1 MLNIL
6 DNRVYPNM
14 YADIIWEITNNIE
27 RKVFGFILPKPKPK
41 VIYKKDVESE
51 NDIQEFEDYYTNLLE
66 DYKSRGVIP
75 WFK

>member
-1 MLNIL
+1 MQFL
-6 DNRVYPNM
+6 DNRVYPNL
-14 YADIIWEITNNIE
+14 YADTIWKITNKIE
-27 RKVFGFILPKPKPK
+27 RKVFGFTLPKPKPK

-51 NDIQEFEDYYTNLLE
+51 NDIQEFEDYYTSLLE

>member
-1 MLNIL
+1 MQFL
-6 DNRVYPNM
+6 DNRVYPNL
-14 YADIIWEITNNIE
+14 YADTIWKITNKIE
-27 RKVFGFILPKPKPK
+27 RKVFGFTLPKPKPK

-75 WFK
+75 

>member
-1 MLNIL
+1 MQFL
-6 DNRVYPNM
+6 DNRVYPNL
-14 YADIIWEITNNIE
+14 YADTIWKITNKIE
-27 RKVFGFILPKPKPK
+27 RKVFGFTLPKPKPK

>member
-1 MLNIL
+1 MQFL
-6 DNRVYPNM
+6 DNRVYPNL
-14 YADIIWEITNNIE
+14 YADTIWKITNKIE

-51 NDIQEFEDYYTNLLE
+51 NDIQEFEDYYTSLLE

>member
-1 MLNIL
+1 MQFL
-6 DNRVYPNM
+6 DNRVYPNL
-14 YADIIWEITNNIE
+14 YADTIWKITNKIE
-27 RKVFGFILPKPKPK
+27 RKVFGFTLPRPKPK
-41 VIYKKDVESE
+41 VMYKKDVESE